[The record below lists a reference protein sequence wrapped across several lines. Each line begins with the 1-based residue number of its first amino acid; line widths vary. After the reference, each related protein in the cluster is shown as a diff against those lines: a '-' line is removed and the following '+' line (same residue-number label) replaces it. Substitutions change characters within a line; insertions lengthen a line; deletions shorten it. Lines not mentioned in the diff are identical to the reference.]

1 MESTVRK
8 RLGDA
13 LLRDLSKKENTK
25 TRKQLSGGRPQLL
38 YLENLEFINDII
50 RILVEKGRIPKSIK
64 VLEFTEKDLETAR
77 TIAKKYQNSYV
88 KRKKYYQTGANDI
101 ENTIGGRHLKAKFPA
116 EYKKVVAGKAFMVS
130 SFDQLRLC
138 KVEIIGKFVKT
149 TEKNLKKIT
158 SRVDRGHGGGDGV
171 AVSGVQAAKA
181 FGRVD
186 NVLET
191 KEEKDQFAKDFKLF
205 LDNAL
210 DEGELDPQIYNDLIR
225 IQLKYDQ
232 IVTSTGKLSATYI
245 PFITFQDKYTNRVTD
260 RAREVEVKKLIGK
273 FFNKIKTGELT
284 SMEGSSSLE
293 DKATSVVVAKLSNI
307 KGAKLNISPKIDPKK
322 TKLRTGGKPTSKTS
336 SKRGGGF
343 TKRKGARA
351 IPTGRTSK
359 AKQSSTSIANILGI
373 LNQRLPTRVA
383 ENMGS
388 PRLNMRTGRF
398 AGSVRAVDVN
408 ITRQGY
414 PSIGYTYQRD
424 PYEVFEASSGT
435 RFSDRVRDPRSLIDY
450 SIRQIAAEMAIGTL
464 YTRRV

>member
-1 MESTVRK
+1 MESKVRK
-8 RLGDA
+8 KLSAA

-38 YLENLEFINDII
+38 YLEDLEFINDII
-50 RILVEKGRIPKSIK
+50 RILVEKKRIPKSIK
-64 VLEFTEKDLETAR
+64 VIEFTKKDLETAR
-77 TIAKKYQNSYV
+77 TIAKKYQDSYI
-88 KRKKYYQTGANDI
+88 KRKKRYPTGANNI
-101 ENTIGGRHLKAKFPA
+101 ENTVGGQHLKSKFPT
-116 EYKKVVAGKAFMVS
+116 EYKKVVAGEAFMVS

-181 FGRVD
+181 FGRID
-186 NVLET
+186 NVLES

-260 RAREVEVKKLIGK
+260 RAREVEVKNLIAK
-273 FFNKIKTGELT
+273 FFKKIGTGEIT

-293 DKATSVVVAKLSNI
+293 DKAAALVVAKLSNI
-307 KGAKLNISPKIDPKK
+307 KGAKVNVSPKIDSKK
-322 TKLRTGGKPTSKTS
+322 VKLKTGGKATSKTS
-336 SKRGGGF
+336 SKRGGGL

-351 IPTGRTSK
+351 IPPGKTSK
-359 AKQSSTSIANILGI
+359 AKQSSTSVANILGI
-373 LNQRLPTRVA
+373 LNQRLPDRVA
-383 ENMGS
+383 QNMGS

-408 ITRQGY
+408 TTRQGY

-435 RFSDRVRDPRSLIDY
+435 RFSDRERDPRSLIDY
-450 SIRQIAAEMAIGTL
+450 SIRQIAAEMAIGKL